1 MSGDKVI
8 CEDCV
13 TGFLKTGET
22 QGDIKTVGSVQAYFT
37 PSSSHKS
44 DKAIVI
50 IGDIF
55 GWEFIN
61 TRLYADEIARQTGF
75 LVVVPDL
82 MKGYA
87 APADALLKPP
97 TGFVNS
103 ILHKAKMV
111 PMIYSSGRAIM
122 ALKPEVVLDLAHA
135 VLNDLRAS
143 YGIQSIGVHGFCFG
157 GKYSILLGNKG
168 PNDTPSPVQAFAAG
182 HPSLL
187 KIPGD
192 VENIDPSIPAFLQY
206 AESDFMV
213 SEKNRQDIEQITK
226 EKSLTNV
233 KTKLYPGTKHGF
245 CLKSNED
252 DEKERAIATEATTDA
267 AQFFASKL

>member
-1 MSGDKVI
+1 MVFNLLVFKV
-8 CEDCV
+8 
-13 TGFLKTGET
+13 GR
-22 QGDIKTVGSVQAYFT
+22 QRPYFYMVWVAAAQVLLI
-37 PSSSHKS
+37 SLL
-44 DKAIVI
+44 
-50 IGDIF
+50 
-55 GWEFIN
+55 N
-61 TRLYADEIARQTGF
+61 
-75 LVVVPDL
+75 LV
-82 MKGYA
+82 
-87 APADALLKPP
+87 
-97 TGFVNS
+97 FQ
-103 ILHKAKMV
+103 I
-111 PMIYSSGRAIM
+111 
-122 ALKPEVVLDLAHA
+122 
-135 VLNDLRAS
+135 
-143 YGIQSIGVHGFCFG
+143 GFCFG

-192 VENIDPSIPAFLQY
+192 VENIDPSTPGFLQY

-213 SEKNRQDIEQITK
+213 SEKNRQDIDQIIQ